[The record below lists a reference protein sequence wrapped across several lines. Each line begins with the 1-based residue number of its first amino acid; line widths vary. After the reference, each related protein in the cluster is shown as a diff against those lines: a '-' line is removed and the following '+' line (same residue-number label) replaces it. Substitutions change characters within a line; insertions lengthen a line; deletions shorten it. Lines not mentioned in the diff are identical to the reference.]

1 MKKVVVS
8 LLVLGAVALS
18 ASTASAR
25 IWHHHV
31 MWRHHHVL
39 VHHDMHQ
46 DMHQDSHHD
55 HM

>member
-18 ASTASAR
+18 ASTASAH
-25 IWHHHV
+25 IWHRHVIVVRHHHV
-31 MWRHHHVL
+31 M
-39 VHHDMHQ
+39 VHHDAHH
-46 DMHQDSHHD
+46 DTHHD